1 MVALAPVLTLTALT
15 FGAQFHGEPWHYV
28 LFVPS
33 LVMGAAIRF
42 LFGWIVATAAFWIT
56 RVSSVSTFFDRIQFI
71 FSGQIAPLALL
82 PGALQAIA
90 YAMPFAYMF
99 GVPSDILRG
108 ATTFEQTLLL
118 LAGQAFWVA
127 MCYLVLQVAWRA
139 GVKQYSGVGA

>member
-1 MVALAPVLTLTALT
+1 
-15 FGAQFHGEPWHYV
+15 
-28 LFVPS
+28 
-33 LVMGAAIRF
+33 
-42 LFGWIVATAAFWIT
+42 
-56 RVSSVSTFFDRIQFI
+56 
-71 FSGQIAPLALL
+71 
-82 PGALQAIA
+82 
-90 YAMPFAYMF
+90 MPFAYMF